1 MNEIN
6 WKQKL
11 SSRKLWI
18 ALSAVIIAIIS
29 ACGINDITPE
39 QTTTIVTSIGALIAY
54 IIGESAVDI
63 SKNKN
68 IKNNESEEIK

>member
-6 WKQKL
+6 WKAKL

-18 ALSAVIIAIIS
+18 AVAAVIIAIVS
-29 ACGINDITPE
+29 ACGINDITSE
-39 QTTTIVTSIGALIAY
+39 QVTTIVSSIGALIAY
-54 IIGESAVDI
+54 IIGETAVDI

-68 IKNNESEEIK
+68 IKNNESEGI